1 MMFYDERIELERGRI
16 ARNGLAIA
24 AVFALLGALLRGMN
38 IYLNMGENRIHPKG
52 QYYLS
57 IATECIIAAVC
68 LAALS
73 VGVLYG
79 LSKTRDERATA
90 DLARYWKTAGRVC
103 LLLSLAG
110 YAFFLP
116 FSLFLYT
123 NINFVDVTSSST
135 VYQLFLLLS
144 AYTVY
149 AFKQREIYWN

>member
-1 MMFYDERIELERGRI
+1 MMFYDERIELERGMI

-68 LAALS
+68 LAALI

-79 LSKTRDERATA
+79 GGVVGGIGGGAMPRSYIRDIPQA
-90 DLARYWKTAGRVC
+90 LGC
-103 LLLSLAG
+103 
-110 YAFFLP
+110 
-116 FSLFLYT
+116 
-123 NINFVDVTSSST
+123 
-135 VYQLFLLLS
+135 
-144 AYTVY
+144 
-149 AFKQREIYWN
+149 